1 MRKFMKQTPGPLDN
15 QNGSII
21 LIAMVTLLLLTV
33 LGITSI
39 TNTSI
44 ELKIAGNDKLHKI
57 AFNNA
62 DSGVYGT
69 PKLIS
74 ETVNENEQFTGTM
87 GFTYVTRADSSDF
100 HNQVLGYDT
109 YDGGSPDVAFAFDS
123 QNGAQID
130 VERVRSV
137 NVAGGGAEF
146 AAGSEGLGVGSVGG
160 VAVYYAMNSQGTAP
174 NSAAS
179 TVVAD
184 YRKVVGV
191 AGGL

>member
-1 MRKFMKQTPGPLDN
+1 
-15 QNGSII
+15 
-21 LIAMVTLLLLTV
+21 MVTLPLLTV

-74 ETVNENEQFTGTM
+74 KTVNENEQFPGTM
-87 GFTYVTRADSSDF
+87 GFIYLSTVPLDF
-100 HNQVLGYDT
+100 HRQVLGYD
-109 YDGGSPDVAFAFDS
+109 DHVADPDVSFAFDS
-123 QNGAQID
+123 KNWAEID

-160 VAVYYAMNSQGTAP
+160 VAVYYAMNSKGTAP
-174 NSAAS
+174 NSALS

>member
-1 MRKFMKQTPGPLDN
+1 MPEQLDN

-21 LIAMVTLLLLTV
+21 FIAMVILLLLTV

-62 DSGVYGT
+62 DSGVYGI

-74 ETVNENEQFTGTM
+74 ETVNENEPYIGSMFSYIPIPPDDG
-87 GFTYVTRADSSDF
+87 SSHF
-100 HNQVLGYDT
+100 HRQVLGYDT
-109 YDGGSPDVAFAFDS
+109 YDGGNSDVSFAFDS

-130 VERVRSV
+130 VERLRSE
-137 NVAGGGAEF
+137 NLAGGGAEF

-160 VAVYYAMNSQGTAP
+160 VAVYYAMDSQGTAP
-174 NSAAS
+174 NSAVS